1 MTADSSGKKRREGEV
16 LKGKY
21 RLDRYIA
28 AGGMGE
34 VYQATNLALDRIV
47 AVKVLL
53 DQFVTNQENV
63 QRFMQEARTASMVQH
78 PNIVQVYDIDEAE
91 SGAPFIVQEFLRGE
105 TLAQRLRRT
114 GERMQGKHVLDI
126 LIPVVEAIGEAHKAG
141 IVHRD
146 IKPSNVFLTRQDRG
160 IAGKVLDFGISRVGT
175 PADDVRLTRTTAVL
189 GSPAYMAPE
198 QVQSARNA
206 TARSDVWSIGVM
218 MYELLAGELPFRG
231 ETSSEVMVNVCSKDP
246 VSLHEAAPGIA
257 SGLAKVVSRCLSR
270 RVDERYLDG
279 ESLAMALR
287 EVRDQEFTARQT
299 QAQEASPTP
308 AGGTTFP
315 NREPTAA
322 NAASTADKPGEL
334 SIDSDT
340 TSGRFP
346 AQPAASTSHNDPAGE
361 PTPDAR
367 DHPSYGD
374 IPAIIAGFAI
384 LAGILAL
391 SAAFAPPAPGEGELG
406 TQAQVVQLL
415 LAAGIVY
422 LAQWVQG
429 RASQYSATGATVSV
443 LGLYGLAATLA
454 LLAGAAFIGEAG
466 MLPVLATLLS
476 ASVGVTAV
484 GFAVVGF
491 EYVKEQI
498 MVEKLITLP
507 GVAVGVFAL
516 LSLFAGAHYLFSTLG

>member
-1 MTADSSGKKRREGEV
+1 MTAQSSGKKRREGEV

-34 VYQATNLALDRIV
+34 VYQATNLALERIV

-53 DQFVTNQENV
+53 DKFVTSQENIK
-63 QRFMQEARTASMVQH
+63 RFLQEARTASMVQH
-78 PNIVQVYDIDEAE
+78 PNIVQVYDIDRTE

-175 PADDVRLTRTTAVL
+175 PEDDVRLTRTTAVL

-231 ETSSEVMVNVCSKDP
+231 ATSSEVMVNVCSKDP

-257 SGLAKVVSRCLSR
+257 SGLAGVVSRCLSR

-287 EVRDQEFTARQT
+287 EVRDKEFSARQP
-299 QAQEASPTP
+299 QVHDRPGDAADS
-308 AGGTTFP
+308 ATFP
-315 NREPTAA
+315 SREPQATAG
-322 NAASTADKPGEL
+322 AAAAPGEL
-334 SIDSDT
+334 SIDVDS

-346 AQPAASTSHNDPAGE
+346 TQTAARTSHNDPVAA
-361 PTPDAR
+361 PTPAAQ

-374 IPAIIAGFAI
+374 IPVIIAGFAI
-384 LAGILAL
+384 LASILAL
-391 SAAFAPPAPGEGELG
+391 GAAFAPPAPGEGELG
-406 TQAQVVQLL
+406 TRAQLVHLL
-415 LAAGIVY
+415 FTAGIVY
-422 LAQWVQG
+422 LAQWVRD
-429 RASQYSATGATVSV
+429 RASQYSGTGATVSAT
-443 LGLYGLAATLA
+443 GLYGMAAALA
-454 LLAGAAFIGEAG
+454 LLAGAFFLGEAG
-466 MLPVLATLLS
+466 MLPVLAILLS
-476 ASVGVTAV
+476 ASVGVV
-484 GFAVVGF
+484 SLGFAIVGY
-491 EYVKEQI
+491 EYVKEQVV
-498 MVEKLITLP
+498 VEKLITPP
-507 GVAVGVFAL
+507 GVAVAVFAL
-516 LSLFAGAHYLFSTLG
+516 LSLFVGVRYLFSAFG